1 MLIGNI
7 ENGIDSE
14 EESTN
19 IFFKYVLYLKLSFAG
34 KLVSRLILL
43 IRIHTTQR
51 IRSNTGK
58 ERHTFLMPKSPMEI
72 RKKTW
77 LM

>member
-7 ENGIDSE
+7 ENDIDSE

-34 KLVSRLILL
+34 KLVSR
-43 IRIHTTQR
+43 
-51 IRSNTGK
+51 
-58 ERHTFLMPKSPMEI
+58 
-72 RKKTW
+72 
-77 LM
+77 